1 MQLKKE
7 RIIKNVDE
15 LYENCYNT
23 YKSNFDTDDELG
35 EKKKEKFS
43 YKQFELDSIIST
55 KSDNLKLPKWV
66 KANEKRLN
74 EILSIITEAKN
85 NGLKASV
92 DGEEITLDKAGSLLK
107 DMSSKKM
114 NGHEFKEKYNDI
126 AEDVKKILNKQSVTT
141 NEVNM
146 IKMLSLLQEIIKPN
160 DKKTNEQPDAT
171 NMPELESE

>member
-1 MQLKKE
+1 
-7 RIIKNVDE
+7 
-15 LYENCYNT
+15 
-23 YKSNFDTDDELG
+23 
-35 EKKKEKFS
+35 
-43 YKQFELDSIIST
+43 
-55 KSDNLKLPKWV
+55 
-66 KANEKRLN
+66 
-74 EILSIITEAKN
+74 
-85 NGLKASV
+85 
-92 DGEEITLDKAGSLLK
+92 
-107 DMSSKKM
+107 M